1 VGSRWGGGVSG
12 AERSRDVHPDH
23 CLVVFLVV
31 ASDNDGMDQSSDLI
45 STGKAAV
52 LLGCSRQHVVDL
64 CEQGLLRFVSVGSHR
79 RVRRTDVTALVRP
92 VLTRDQERS
101 LWLHR
106 VAAGRLAI
114 DPDSVL
120 ARVQANLEHL
130 SRVHPSGMS
139 AVWLAEWQAVLAEG
153 EDAVFTVLTSTG
165 PRAIELRQNSPFA
178 GVLRPEERAAALA
191 AFRDHWHRV
200 HAA

>member
-1 VGSRWGGGVSG
+1 
-12 AERSRDVHPDH
+12 
-23 CLVVFLVV
+23 
-31 ASDNDGMDQSSDLI
+31 MDQSSDLI

>member
-1 VGSRWGGGVSG
+1 VVSAG
-12 AERSRDVHPDH
+12 LSAVATHPDH
-23 CLVVFLVV
+23 RLVVFLVV
-31 ASDNDGMDQSSDLI
+31 ASDNDGMDQPSDLI

-64 CEQGLLRFVSVGSHR
+64 CERGLLRFVSVGSHR

-120 ARVQANLEHL
+120 TRVRTNLEHL

-153 EDAVFTVLTSTG
+153 EDAVFTVLTSTE

-178 GVLRPEERAAALA
+178 GVLSPEERAAALA

>member
-1 VGSRWGGGVSG
+1 M
-12 AERSRDVHPDH
+12 
-23 CLVVFLVV
+23 FLVV
-31 ASDNDGMDQSSDLI
+31 APDNGYVDQSSDLI

-92 VLTRDQERS
+92 ALTRDQERS

-106 VAAGRLAI
+106 VVAGRLAV
-114 DPDSVL
+114 DPGSVL
-120 ARVQANLEHL
+120 ARVRENLQHL
-130 SRVHPSGMS
+130 SRVHPGGMS
-139 AVWLAEWQAVLAEG
+139 AVWLAEWQAVLDEG
-153 EDAVFTVLTSTG
+153 EDAVFAVLTSAE
-165 PRAIELRQNSPFA
+165 PQAVELRQNSPFA
-178 GVLRPEERAAALA
+178 GVLSPDERAAALA
-191 AFRDHWHRV
+191 AFRDHWDRV

>member
-1 VGSRWGGGVSG
+1 MAAPRPPSGQSCVGHR
-12 AERSRDVHPDH
+12 
-23 CLVVFLVV
+23 LVVFLVV
-31 ASDNDGMDQSSDLI
+31 APDNGGMDQSSDLI

-92 VLTRDQERS
+92 ALTRDQERS

-106 VAAGRLAI
+106 VAAGRLAV
-114 DPDSVL
+114 DPGSVL
-120 ARVQANLEHL
+120 AQVRENLQHL
-130 SRVHPSGMS
+130 SRVHPGGMS
-139 AVWLAEWQAVLAEG
+139 AVWLAEWQAVLDEG
-153 EDAVFTVLTSTG
+153 EDAVFTVLTSAE
-165 PRAIELRQNSPFA
+165 PQAVELRQNSPFA
-178 GVLRPEERAAALA
+178 GVLSPEERAAALA

>member
-1 VGSRWGGGVSG
+1 
-12 AERSRDVHPDH
+12 
-23 CLVVFLVV
+23 
-31 ASDNDGMDQSSDLI
+31 
-45 STGKAAV
+45 
-52 LLGCSRQHVVDL
+52 
-64 CEQGLLRFVSVGSHR
+64 
-79 RVRRTDVTALVRP
+79 VTALVRP